1 MASTSE
7 YLTFILDQLS
17 ELEDV
22 RYRSMMGEYLLW
34 YRDKLF
40 GGIYDDR
47 LLVKDIPAS
56 RSRLPGAAL
65 EEPYPGAKLMLPV
78 DRVDEAEFL
87 CSLVRDMEP
96 ELPKRKKKKRS
107 V

>member
-1 MASTSE
+1 
-7 YLTFILDQLS
+7 
-17 ELEDV
+17 
-22 RYRSMMGEYLLW
+22 
-34 YRDKLF
+34 
-40 GGIYDDR
+40 
-47 LLVKDIPAS
+47 
-56 RSRLPGAAL
+56 
-65 EEPYPGAKLMLPV
+65 MLPV